1 MADWQTLILLVA
13 TNTSPLTKH
22 WDQCFG
28 RKIQILSWCLNPK
41 AWEPTGFNSESFLNR
56 ETHGTGEASASVGA
70 NRFSSDRLCSRLN
83 CQSRDPST
91 VLGSCPAATGNHAGG
106 GRCVFQQCLFLQS
119 VLVLLF
125 CRSCSFTPRSGDEN
139 FKLLLSSRAH
149 FCVGNVICCWCPGGI
164 HGKSSC
170 GLAPAYSAVC
180 FEWKGGRTGE
190 ERVYSGTFH
199 TGK

>member
-1 MADWQTLILLVA
+1 MFTTEL
-13 TNTSPLTKH
+13 
-22 WDQCFG
+22 
-28 RKIQILSWCLNPK
+28 PK
-41 AWEPTGFNSESFLNR
+41 QG
-56 ETHGTGEASASVGA
+56 
-70 NRFSSDRLCSRLN
+70 
-83 CQSRDPST
+83 PS

-125 CRSCSFTPRSGDEN
+125 CRSCLFTPRSGDEN

-190 ERVYSGTFH
+190 ERVPFFPWHLSYWKVKSGT
-199 TGK
+199 GKGEIKGNYHSFSY